1 MTKQNQTILK
11 KTFFGG
17 KMLLNQIRQS
27 GFTVELDG
35 NSSFSVSP
43 PNKITDKQREFLKA
57 NKAVI
62 MRELLL
68 ETTVYTLWG
77 KAITLN
83 ATDVEHQKWLIEI
96 NHKSSTPSHLT
107 TELSND

>member
-68 ETTVYTLWG
+68 ETTVYTLHG
-77 KAITLN
+77 KAIVLN
-83 ATDVEHQKWLIEI
+83 ATDVEHQKWLIKV
-96 NHKSSTPSHLT
+96 NHKSSESSKITQEFIH
-107 TELSND
+107 D